1 MGRREIETALGPEL
15 ALGEA
20 VARLLL
26 VGALAGAIGIERELR
41 EHEAGLRTH
50 MLVGVGAALFVIAG
64 NFAWTD
70 LEFGNDVG
78 IVLDPSR
85 VIAYVVT
92 GVGFL
97 GAGTIL
103 KNGSTVRGL
112 TTAASLWLVAAI
124 GVTVGSGL
132 YLLGIFATVLV
143 LLSLWPVKRAADYVG
158 LRGRRPNRL
167 TVDLDPDT
175 RVAEVIRA
183 IEEAG
188 AEVLSTEVGLEHG
201 RRRLDIVVAGRRSEL
216 VELLDRLPSS
226 VRVRSLTA
234 S

>member
-1 MGRREIETALGPEL
+1 
-15 ALGEA
+15 
-20 VARLLL
+20 
-26 VGALAGAIGIERELR
+26 
-41 EHEAGLRTH
+41 
-50 MLVGVGAALFVIAG
+50 
-64 NFAWTD
+64 
-70 LEFGNDVG
+70 
-78 IVLDPSR
+78 
-85 VIAYVVT
+85 
-92 GVGFL
+92 
-97 GAGTIL
+97 
-103 KNGSTVRGL
+103 L

-132 YLLGIFATVLV
+132 YLLGLFATLLV
-143 LLSLWPVKRAADYVG
+143 LLSLWPVKRVADYVG

-167 TVDLDPDT
+167 TVDLDADT
-175 RVAEVIRA
+175 RVADVIRT

-188 AEVLSTEVGLEHG
+188 AEVLSTEVGVEHG

>member
-1 MGRREIETALGPEL
+1 LGPEL

-26 VGALAGAIGIERELR
+26 VGALAGAIGVERELR

-132 YLLGIFATVLV
+132 YLLGLFATLLV
-143 LLSLWPVKRAADYVG
+143 LLSLWPVKRVADYVG

-167 TVDLDPDT
+167 TVDLDADT
-175 RVAEVIRA
+175 RVADVIRT

-188 AEVLSTEVGLEHG
+188 AEVLSTEVGVEHG

>member
-1 MGRREIETALGPEL
+1 MGPEL

-26 VGALAGAIGIERELR
+26 VGALAGAIGVERELR

-132 YLLGIFATVLV
+132 YLLGLFATLLV
-143 LLSLWPVKRAADYVG
+143 LLSLWPVKRVADYVG

-167 TVDLDPDT
+167 TVDLDADT
-175 RVAEVIRA
+175 RVADVIRT

-188 AEVLSTEVGLEHG
+188 AEVLSTEVGVEHG